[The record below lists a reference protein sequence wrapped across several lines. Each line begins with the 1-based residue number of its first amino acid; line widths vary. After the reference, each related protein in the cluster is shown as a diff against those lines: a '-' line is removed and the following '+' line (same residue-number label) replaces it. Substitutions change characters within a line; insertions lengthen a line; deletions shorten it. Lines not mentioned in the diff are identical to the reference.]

1 MTAKS
6 KFLTVALAAVAIAT
20 TGSLLAT
27 GEASAKGFKG
37 GMMHAHHM
45 HHHHGHHGHYR
56 HFARWYVG
64 GGSSCWVYTR
74 VGLVNICEDDDD

>member
-1 MTAKS
+1 MLAKS
-6 KFLTVALAAVAIAT
+6 KFLTVALAAITIAT

-45 HHHHGHHGHYR
+45 HHHHGR

-64 GGSSCWVYTR
+64 GGGSCWVYTR
-74 VGLVNICEDDDD
+74 AGLVNICEDDDD